1 MKTKA
6 IYEEGVLKPQEKM
19 GLKEGEEIELEFF
32 RIDAEI
38 EKAFEMQ
45 DKKAHKKLVIQKTE
59 VSWKAVMKETRGAW
73 REHPVFKDKD
83 DAVGIVNWMRGE
95 E

>member
-32 RIDAEI
+32 RNTKI
-38 EKAFEMQ
+38 EKAFGMQ

-59 VSWKAVMKETRGAW
+59 VSWKGVMKETRGAW
-73 REHPVFKDKD
+73 REHPVFKDKN
-83 DAVGIVNWMRGE
+83 DAVEIVNWMRGKE
-95 E
+95 